1 MRKPTVNA
9 LWGLTVLAFA
19 LAFMGMSAGP
29 AGAQSVGCAYG
40 DDAFILGLVDPTKDG
55 TVTIMDLQTIAAGLS
70 DASPFKADL
79 LDIIAEAQTQGLTQI
94 RYDGTGVC
102 AVTPTPITPTA
113 TPVTP
118 TATPV
123 TPTATPVTPTATPI
137 TPTTTPVTATATPI
151 TPTVT
156 PVTPTPITPTA
167 TPITP
172 TATPI
177 TPTATLAPVVANG
190 TVTTVGT
197 TLACRT
203 QPNTDAT
210 VIVRFQPGARVEITG
225 PVSSG
230 WYPVRCGGQNGW
242 AFAAFIAL
250 DATPTATPVTPTAT
264 PVTPTATPIT
274 PTATPVTP
282 TATPVTPTAT
292 PVTPTATPITPTPT
306 QQPVTFGTV
315 TTVGL
320 NLRCRTAPVT
330 GEVITSFAPGARVE
344 VTGPVVN
351 GWYPVRCANQDGW
364 ASAEFISLD
373 GTPTPTST
381 PVTPTS
387 TPVTPTATS
396 TPATPTATATPGTT
410 TGTVTNTGGDNLR
423 CRTAPVSGTIITS
436 LGPGTQVQVRGPL
449 TNGWYPVRCAGQDG
463 WVSAEYLTLGGTSTP
478 TPTPTP
484 GTTFGTVAN
493 TGGDNL
499 RCRVSPI
506 NGSII
511 TSLGPGT
518 RVEVRGPV
526 ASGWYPVRC
535 ANQNGWV
542 SAQYL
547 TVGAGN
553 PGPGPGTTVGYI
565 DTAGAASANC
575 RSQPSLSGGI
585 ITTVAYGSQVTIR
598 GTASNDWTPVRCG
611 NQDGWIFSPL
621 MSSQPPAGL
630 GPVDRVVRAA
640 DVTRTRRRSRMA
652 PSRILRNS
660 MGMPILANRN
670 RSHLHKRLT
679 RRCGM
684 ASS

>member
-1 MRKPTVNA
+1 MRKPTINA
-9 LWGLTVLAFA
+9 LRALAVLVFA
-19 LAFMGMSAGP
+19 LGFIGLSASP
-29 AGAQSVGCAYG
+29 AGTQTRTGCAYG

-55 TVTIMDLQTIAAGLS
+55 TMTLADLQVIADDLS
-70 DASPFKADL
+70 ETSPFKAEL
-79 LDIIAEAQTQGLTQI
+79 EQIIVNARADGLTQI

-113 TPVTP
+113 TP
-118 TATPV
+118 
-123 TPTATPVTPTATPI
+123 I
-137 TPTTTPVTATATPI
+137 
-151 TPTVT
+151 
-156 PVTPTPITPTA
+156 
-167 TPITP
+167 
-172 TATPI
+172 
-177 TPTATLAPVVANG
+177 
-190 TVTTVGT
+190 
-197 TLACRT
+197 
-203 QPNTDAT
+203 
-210 VIVRFQPGARVEITG
+210 
-225 PVSSG
+225 
-230 WYPVRCGGQNGW
+230 
-242 AFAAFIAL
+242 
-250 DATPTATPVTPTAT
+250 TPTATPVTPTAT

-292 PVTPTATPITPTPT
+292 PVPPTPTLAPVVANGTVTTVGTTLACRTQPNTDATVIMRFQPGARVEITGPVSSGWYPVRCGGQNGWAFAEFIALDATSTATPITPTATPVTPTATPVTPTATPITPTATPVTPTPT

-330 GEVITSFAPGARVE
+330 GDVITSFAPGARVE
-344 VTGPVVN
+344 VTGPVSN
-351 GWYPVRCANQDGW
+351 GWYPVRCASQDGW
-364 ASAEFISLD
+364 ASAEFIALD
-373 GTPTPTST
+373 GTPTPTSA
-381 PVTPTS
+381 
-387 TPVTPTATS
+387 PVTPTATS
-396 TPATPTATATPGTT
+396 TPVTPTATATPGTT

-449 TNGWYPVRCAGQDG
+449 SNGWYPVRCAGQDG
-463 WVSAEYLTLGGTSTP
+463 WVSAQYLTVGGTSTP

-484 GTTFGTVAN
+484 GTTFGTVTN

-506 NGSII
+506 NGSVI
-511 TSLGPGT
+511 TSLAPGA

-547 TVGAGN
+547 TVGGGN
-553 PGPGPGTTVGYI
+553 PGPGPGPGPTVGYI
-565 DTAGAASANC
+565 DTAGAANANC

-611 NQDGWIFSPL
+611 NQDGWIFSQL
-621 MSSQPPAGL
+621 ISTQPPAGL

-640 DVTRTRRRSRMA
+640 DVTRTRRRSRMT
-652 PSRILRNS
+652 PSRIRGHS
-660 MGMPILANRN
+660 MGLPILANRN